1 MNYPPHRLHH
11 PPSHDGQVKGLL
23 VLDTHAWVWYLASPE
38 FLPQG
43 LARTLDE
50 ARAREALHISAITP
64 WEVAVLAQ
72 VSEATLKRRIAFS
85 LEPRRW
91 LEEALRVRGIGVVP
105 LDTGIALEAAY
116 LDLPHPD
123 PADRF
128 ILAAALRLKAARVS
142 RDEPLWRHAKARS
155 LWG

>member
-1 MNYPPHRLHH
+1 VR
-11 PPSHDGQVKGLL
+11 V
-23 VLDTHAWVWYLASPE
+23 
-38 FLPQG
+38 
-43 LARTLDE
+43 LDE
-50 ARAREALHISAITP
+50 ARAREALYISAITP
-64 WEVAVLAQ
+64 WEVGVLAQ
-72 VSEATLKRRIAFS
+72 KGRIAFS

-105 LDTGIALEAAY
+105 LDAGIALEAAH

-128 ILAAALRLKAARVS
+128 ILATALRLGAVLVTK
-142 RDEPLWRHAKARS
+142 DERLRRYAKARS

>member
-1 MNYPPHRLHH
+1 M
-11 PPSHDGQVKGLL
+11 KGPL
-23 VLDTHAWVWYLASPE
+23 VLDTHAWVWHLASPRS
-38 FLPQG
+38 FP
-43 LARTLDE
+43 
-50 ARAREALHISAITP
+50 RAWCGSWTRPGRGKPSTSRPSPPGRWGPRPKGADRL
-64 WEVAVLAQ
+64 
-72 VSEATLKRRIAFS
+72 S

-105 LDTGIALEAAY
+105 LDAGIALEAAH

-128 ILAAALRLKAARVS
+128 ILATALRLGAVLVTK
-142 RDEPLWRHAKARS
+142 DERLRRYAKARS

>member
-1 MNYPPHRLHH
+1 M
-11 PPSHDGQVKGLL
+11 KGPL

-38 FLPQG
+38 LLPKG
-43 LARTLDE
+43 LVRTLDE
-50 ARAREALHISAITP
+50 ARAREALLISAITP

-72 VSEATLKRRIAFS
+72 VSEATLKGRIAFS

-91 LEEALRVRGIGVVP
+91 LEEALRVRGIRVVP
-105 LDTGIALEAAY
+105 LDAGIALEAAY

-128 ILAAALRLKAARVS
+128 ILATALRLGGVLVTKDKRL
-142 RDEPLWRHAKARS
+142 RGYAKARS

>member
-1 MNYPPHRLHH
+1 VRGP
-11 PPSHDGQVKGLL
+11 L

-38 FLPQG
+38 VLPKG
-43 LARTLDE
+43 LVRTLDE

-72 VSEATLKRRIAFS
+72 KGRIAFS

-105 LDTGIALEAAY
+105 LDAGVALEAAY

-128 ILAAALRLKAARVS
+128 ILATTLKLGAVLVTKDERLRRYARS
-142 RDEPLWRHAKARS
+142 RS